1 MKRTAKEQKLI
12 NLVTKKT
19 IHVNLT
25 TASHAALKIACFNHQ
40 ISMQE
45 AIEEFAHLIAVGHPD
60 TIAILESVTRK
71 KLKDQIRQLDN
82 FDEKTI
88 YDILEM
94 ESPLKDGV

>member
-1 MKRTAKEQKLI
+1 MKRTAREKKLI

-25 TASHAALKIACFNHQ
+25 TASHAALKIACFNHA

-60 TIAILESVTRK
+60 TIAILESVNRK
-71 KLKDQIRQLDN
+71 KLKDQIKQLDN

-88 YDILEM
+88 YDILEL
-94 ESPLKDGV
+94 ESPLKDSV